1 MSLESLAQL
10 IFPDEDKGTE
20 YYESLYPPRSLPEGA
35 KVTRIAP
42 SPTGFMHL
50 GNLYGAL
57 TDERLAHQSG
67 GVFMLRI
74 EDTDSKREVENGVEM
89 IIAAL
94 GSFGLVF
101 DEGMTADGEKGSY
114 GPYRQSNRAHIYHAF
129 AKKLLLEGK
138 AYPCF
143 CTEEELAA
151 MHEKQEAEKA
161 NFGYYGKWAKYRSL
175 PTDEAEA
182 LIRAGKPFV
191 LRFRSE
197 GSEDRYLHLDDMIR
211 GRIDVPENCQDF
223 VLLKSDGIP
232 TYHFAHVVDDHL
244 MRVTHVVRGEEW
256 LATWPIH
263 IQLFASLGW
272 KSPKYCHTAHLMK
285 AEGNGKRKLSKRK
298 DPELALS
305 FYRENGYPVE
315 SVREYLMTLL
325 NSNFEEWRLANPSA
339 ALEDFKFSVSK
350 MGSSGALFDL
360 DKLRDVSRNVV
371 ASMTAQQVYDR
382 VLDWAKEYDPSFAE
396 LLEGDE
402 RYALR
407 ILSIGR
413 GGKKPRKDIALW
425 SDVKP
430 YMSMFY
436 PSLFVRREGLPDGFD
451 RSDIKKALE
460 LFCDTY
466 DENDTQEQW
475 FARIKEIAASLGYAP
490 ETKLYKQ
497 SPDSYRGH
505 VGDISMFIRVALTGS
520 TNSPDMYEIM
530 PDTWTRRKPFAN
542 LRLCRRHM
550 KNSVKGR

>member
-161 NFGYYGKWAKYRSL
+161 NFGDYGKWAKYRSL

-339 ALEDFKFSVSK
+339 ALEDFKFTVSK

-460 LFCDTY
+460 MFCDTY

-530 PDTWTRRKPFAN
+530 QILGRGESLSRISGFAA
-542 LRLCRRHM
+542 
-550 KNSVKGR
+550 GI

>member
-1 MSLESLAQL
+1 MDYNALADL
-10 IFPDEDKGTE
+10 LFPGLDEEAAIAKIEAD
-20 YYESLYPPRSLPEGA
+20 YPPRSLPEGA
-35 KVTRIAP
+35 KVTRMAP

-211 GRIDVPENCQDF
+211 GGIDVPENCQDF

-339 ALEDFKFSVSK
+339 ALEDFKFTVSK

-460 LFCDTY
+460 MFCDTY

-530 PDTWTRRKPFAN
+530 QILGRGESLSRISGFAA
-542 LRLCRRHM
+542 
-550 KNSVKGR
+550 GI

>member
-460 LFCDTY
+460 MFCDTY

-530 PDTWTRRKPFAN
+530 QILGRGESLSRISGFAA
-542 LRLCRRHM
+542 
-550 KNSVKGR
+550 GI